1 MTFNLDALQQI
12 AERTLHNADE
22 FVRKWIEFLSA
33 PAGTLTLEYYD
44 QSGNLRSVSFSN
56 RAKIVRDFVTNVKS
70 ALIKRFYL
78 DANSGNNSN
87 DGSYNSPLKDLD
99 YAIEIAPPGV
109 IELILNPG
117 NYVITRHQ
125 LVENKLVKIKCSS
138 GNPQD
143 CVISHR
149 KHSDGYLTGLR
160 LRNSAVAV
168 YYCTIKTCENVC
180 NTNANYIKSI
190 FGRANDTGF
199 GILQLYDSNLLLN
212 DGDLFSVSFGGGFG
226 IVLLSDVKITLNG
239 EGKILR
245 IEDAVQSAVLNV
257 YHTNLPSGVQWSD
270 LIAGIVRDSNDVPRN
285 IISNLV
291 L

>member
-1 MTFNLDALQQI
+1 
-12 AERTLHNADE
+12 
-22 FVRKWIEFLSA
+22 
-33 PAGTLTLEYYD
+33 
-44 QSGNLRSVSFSN
+44 
-56 RAKIVRDFVTNVKS
+56 VRDFVTNVKS
-70 ALIKRFYL
+70 ALTRRFYL

-138 GNPQD
+138 GNPED

-149 KHSDGYLTGLR
+149 KYSDGYLTGLR

-168 YYCTIKTCENVC
+168 YYCTIKTCENNC
-180 NTNANYIKSI
+180 NTNGNYIKSI
-190 FGRANDTGF
+190 FGRANDIGF
-199 GILQLYDSNLLLN
+199 GVFQLYDSNLILN

-226 IVLLSDVKITLNG
+226 IVLLSSVKITLNG

-257 YHTNLPSGVQWSD
+257 YQTNPPSGAQWSD
-270 LIAGIVRDSNDVPRN
+270 LIAGIVRDSNGVPRN